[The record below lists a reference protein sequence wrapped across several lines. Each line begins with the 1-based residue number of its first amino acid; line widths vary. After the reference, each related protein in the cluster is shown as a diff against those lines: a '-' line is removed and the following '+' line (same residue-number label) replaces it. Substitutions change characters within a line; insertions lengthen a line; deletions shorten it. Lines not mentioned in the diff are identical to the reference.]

1 MEIENI
7 VYKAEDVAIML
18 KCSKSKAY
26 NIINDLNKILVKEKK
41 IEKISII
48 SGRISKKEFD
58 RIYGKE
64 NIEQC

>member
-26 NIINDLNKILVKEKK
+26 NLINDLNQRLVKEKK
-41 IEKISII
+41 IDKISII
-48 SGRISKKEFD
+48 AGRINKVEFD
-58 RIYGKE
+58 KIYKKQGG
-64 NIEQC
+64 II

>member
-1 MEIENI
+1 MNIESL
-7 VYKAEDVAIML
+7 VYKAEDIAIML

-48 SGRISKKEFD
+48 SRRINGRKWFNC
-58 RIYGKE
+58 R
-64 NIEQC
+64 